1 MVFEKIEGSV
11 VIVAKRGVY
20 QQHEAWLRKKEVFF
34 KAGSGFVGLRRNGTS
49 VVGMQLVD
57 FDLGSE
63 HEYAYTGTGR
73 MVLRDHPDAEE
84 LVKPETEKKK
94 RRA

>member
-11 VIVAKRGVY
+11 VIIARGGI
-20 QQHEAWLRKKEVFF
+20 QQQCEAWLRKKEVFC
-34 KAGSGFVGLRRNGTS
+34 KVSGGFVGLRRNGTS
-49 VVGMQLVD
+49 VVRVQLVD

-63 HEYAYTGTGR
+63 HELAYTGTGR

-84 LVKPETEKKK
+84 LVKPATEKKK